1 MLKGIYNT
9 ASSMVPRMRKQEVI
23 ANNMANAET
32 VGYKKDSLFLRVF
45 KKEQEVS
52 LKGLQ
57 PAWEVRMI
65 DKLYTDYSGGSLEAT
80 GRELDLALQSEGFF
94 TVLTPN
100 GEAYTRNGA
109 FSLGPDG
116 SLVNSDGYPVL
127 ADGGPVILT
136 GNKVAFGNDGQITVD
151 DQAIG
156 KLRIVDFEDPDAV
169 RKVSGTLY
177 ALNEGATPITPP
189 SVNVRQGY
197 LEKSNVDILREMVE
211 MIDTYRMFETGQ
223 KMIQIQDDTLGKA
236 VSELPRV

>member
-52 LKGLQ
+52 LKGMQ
-57 PAWEVRMI
+57 PSWEVRMI

-80 GRELDLALQSEGFF
+80 GRELDLALQSGGFF

-136 GNKVAFGNDGQITVD
+136 GNKLSFGNDGQITVD

>member
-9 ASSMVPRMRKQEVI
+9 ASSMVPRMKKQEVI

-32 VGYKKDSLFLRVF
+32 VGFKKDSLFLRVF

-57 PAWEVRMI
+57 PSWEVRMI

-116 SLVNSDGYPVL
+116 SLVSSDGYPVL
-127 ADGGPVILT
+127 ADGGPIILT
-136 GNKVAFGNDGQITVD
+136 GDQIAVGNDGQIMID
-151 DQAIG
+151 NQIIG
-156 KLRIVDFEDPDAV
+156 KLRIVDFEDPDAI

-177 ALNEGATPITPP
+177 ALNDGATPITPP
-189 SVNVRQGY
+189 AINVRQGY

>member
-1 MLKGIYNT
+1 MLRGIYNT

-32 VGYKKDSLFLRVF
+32 AGYKKDSMFLRIF

-57 PAWEVRMI
+57 PSWEVRMI

-136 GNKVAFGNDGQITVD
+136 GNQVSFGNDGQITVD

-156 KLRIVDFEDPDAV
+156 KLRIVDFEDPDAI